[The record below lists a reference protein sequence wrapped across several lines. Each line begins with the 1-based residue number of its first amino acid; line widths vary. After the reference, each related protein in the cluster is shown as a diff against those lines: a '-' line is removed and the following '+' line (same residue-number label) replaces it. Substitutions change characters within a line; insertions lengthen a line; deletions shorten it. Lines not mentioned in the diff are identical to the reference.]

1 MCRMCS
7 TDNEPDSITDDRP
20 ERESDGVAVCVADN
34 GTHAFTIDV
43 AECESECEPDGV
55 TIGIS
60 CYEPKCVAVCGTVCV
75 ADVVS

>member
-20 ERESDGVAVCVADN
+20 EHEPDGVAVCVADN

-55 TIGIS
+55 TYDES
-60 CYEPKCVAVCGTVCV
+60 ECESEYEPEYDTVCV

>member
-20 ERESDGVAVCVADN
+20 EREPDGVAVCVADN

-43 AECESECEPDGV
+43 AECKSECEPDGV
-55 TIGIS
+55 TIGIAECKPECES
-60 CYEPKCVAVCGTVCV
+60 E
-75 ADVVS
+75 

>member
-20 ERESDGVAVCVADN
+20 EHEPERVAVYIADN
-34 GTHAFTIDV
+34 GTHAFTINVTYCIAQLVPYFV
-43 AECESECEPDGV
+43 AIAFTFVDTKCESEC
-55 TIGIS
+55 
-60 CYEPKCVAVCGTVCV
+60 VAVCV

>member
-20 ERESDGVAVCVADN
+20 EREPHTVAVCVADN
-34 GTHAFTIDV
+34 GTHTFTIDV

-60 CYEPKCVAVCGTVCV
+60 CYKPKCVAVCDTIFV

>member
-1 MCRMCS
+1 MHS
-7 TDNEPDSITDDRP
+7 ADGEPEHEPECEP
-20 ERESDGVAVCVADN
+20 ERVAVYIAVCVADN
-34 GTHAFTIDV
+34 GTHTFTIDV